1 MTVTTKTSFK
11 RPRDEAA
18 EVMRCLRETLREPA
32 FAAALAL
39 LVSGNGQRMNGNLS
53 ANKKAADR
61 KSAAQQEARVADATT
76 HI

>member
-1 MTVTTKTSFK
+1 MKENF
-11 RPRDEAA
+11 
-18 EVMRCLRETLREPA
+18 
-32 FAAALAL
+32 
-39 LVSGNGQRMNGNLS
+39 S